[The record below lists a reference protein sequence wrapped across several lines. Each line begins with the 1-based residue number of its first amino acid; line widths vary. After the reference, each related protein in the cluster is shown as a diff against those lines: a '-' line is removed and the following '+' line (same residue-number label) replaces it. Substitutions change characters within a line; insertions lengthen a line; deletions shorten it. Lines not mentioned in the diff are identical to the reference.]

1 MANVEIIARETVK
14 SLDELRRMPIGE
26 PFAGLI
32 NGLTSVFLLKIEE
45 HKGDNYSFLT
55 LPMYQ
60 MHQVDILSRDIEFF
74 DLDMLGTIRPLF
86 PQEKTRITTYLKD
99 SIDYNHLQDKV
110 FKSLGAYQERIKM
123 GPNFRSD
130 DLADAALDALAEQR
144 GKLPGHFNN

>member
-110 FKSLGAYQERIKM
+110 LNNLQAKLRKEMDLFEKDIYVLKTDFNKKLVSYLGI
-123 GPNFRSD
+123 N
-130 DLADAALDALAEQR
+130 
-144 GKLPGHFNN
+144 